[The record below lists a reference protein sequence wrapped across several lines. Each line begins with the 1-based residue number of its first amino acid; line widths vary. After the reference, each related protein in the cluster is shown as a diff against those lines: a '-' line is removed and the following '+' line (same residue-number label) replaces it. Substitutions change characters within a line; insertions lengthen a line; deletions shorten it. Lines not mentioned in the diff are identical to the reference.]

1 MAIREPGVTH
11 AISDT
16 GPLIS
21 IFQSDSLDLI
31 ITLLPVIHISP
42 ACVDELIRHGW
53 KESLQSAA
61 SHVES
66 HFLTQDEEE
75 TAWTIA
81 RQIASHPLS
90 RDALPANHL
99 GEAQAIAMAARPE
112 FVNDVLLL
120 DELAARAVAEEIGL
134 TLSGFAGVL
143 LAAVQEE
150 LLTADELK
158 ERLETCRRQGTH
170 YSEAFIEQV
179 YLTVK
184 GDGDNG

>member
-1 MAIREPGVTH
+1 MAIREPGMTH

-21 IFQSDSLDLI
+21 VFQSDSLDLVT
-31 ITLLPVIHISP
+31 TLLPVIHIPS
-42 ACVDELIRHGW
+42 ACVDELVRHGW
-53 KESLQSAA
+53 GKSLRSAGPQIKTHYLTRAEKEM
-61 SHVES
+61 
-66 HFLTQDEEE
+66 
-75 TAWTIA
+75 AWTIA
-81 RQIASHPLS
+81 QAIALHPLS
-90 RDALPANHL
+90 RDPVPDNHL
-99 GEAQAIAMAARPE
+99 GEAQAMVLIARPE

-143 LAAVQEE
+143 LVAVQEG

-170 YSEAFIEQV
+170 YSEAFVRQV
-179 YLTVK
+179 YLAAK
-184 GDGDNG
+184 GDE